1 MDDVTKQTILSG
13 VRSILIAVGT
23 ILATKGII
31 DEGQWSI
38 IVGAL
43 MAIIPAVWGIYDK
56 IQSERKTNAREN
68 VAVNAG
74 ITFADS
80 TDGQT
85 PLIPASDTKAVIEN
99 FAPVVPPTPGATL

>member
-31 DEGQWSI
+31 DEGQWST

-43 MAIIPAVWGIYDK
+43 MAVIPAAWGIHDK
-56 IQSERKTNAREN
+56 IQSERKTKAREA
-68 VAVNAG
+68 VAVNVG
-74 ITFADS
+74 ITVADR
-80 TDGQT
+80 TQGPT
-85 PLIPASDTKAVIEN
+85 PLVPAASTQAVIAHV
-99 FAPVVPPTPGATL
+99 APAVPTPGATQ